1 MFGIFRR
8 RNRRA
13 LDRAEFDTVI
23 GEYTTYR
30 GDLTGAENYRVYGRV
45 EGNCD
50 LKGHLFLGPAGRWT
64 GDIVAEHVVVAG
76 EVHGDVYASAK
87 LELHATARIRGNITS
102 PVIAMAEG
110 ARYEG
115 EICMRPR
122 PQLVHFSEK
131 RSA

>member
-1 MFGIFRR
+1 M
-8 RNRRA
+8 
-13 LDRAEFDTVI
+13 I

-50 LKGHLFLGPAGRWT
+50 LKGRLFLGPAGRWT
-64 GDIVAEHVVVAG
+64 GDIAAEHVVIAG
-76 EVHGDVYASAK
+76 EVHGDVYASAR
-87 LELHATARIRGNITS
+87 LELHPTARIHGNIAS

-110 ARYEG
+110 ARYDG
-115 EICMRPR
+115 EIGARPGPR
-122 PQLVHFSEK
+122 PQLVRPGEK